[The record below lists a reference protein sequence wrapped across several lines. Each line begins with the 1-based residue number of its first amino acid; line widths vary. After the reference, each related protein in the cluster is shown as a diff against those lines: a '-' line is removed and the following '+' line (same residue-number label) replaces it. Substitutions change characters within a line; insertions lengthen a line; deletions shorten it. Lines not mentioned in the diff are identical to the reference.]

1 LTLERNWKEKE
12 EMLSIKGQV
21 DTILV
26 HLPGING
33 TNHHLQCQ
41 QCHQCPAD
49 MVVIHHHVM
58 HQRVYGLVISKL
70 MHGQVK
76 QIQPSRE
83 QLFHTMVVPKED
95 MVVLLEALPGVV
107 DPCPVDDKN
116 SSRSTS
122 LVNSFSFK

>member
-1 LTLERNWKEKE
+1 MKRDVLRKNGKSKRHKSDPNLTLERNWKEKE

-58 HQRVYGLVISKL
+58 HQRVYGLVISKR
-70 MHGQVK
+70 K
-76 QIQPSRE
+76 Y
-83 QLFHTMVVPKED
+83 
-95 MVVLLEALPGVV
+95 LLYSGI
-107 DPCPVDDKN
+107 
-116 SSRSTS
+116 
-122 LVNSFSFK
+122 